1 MHCPSRNFAT
11 LAIALLLAACSAPAP
26 PPAET
31 VAAQASEAQAN
42 KELAIYR
49 QLQQEKSWE
58 LAAPIGEGIVSRFPG
73 SLAAREVGETLADT
87 TAKASAIASRRRL
100 ERLWSYQSGKESG
113 GNQSTASIYSD
124 DAVESRRVRLV
135 LRRHSDW
142 GESVYLY
149 DGGKGFTCRG
159 TCRVTAHFDDQVRQ
173 LKAYLPPTGEPA
185 LFIEGEKDFVDRLQR
200 AQELR
205 LEVTGKDGQ
214 RRTLH
219 FEVGG
224 FAPARWKPP
233 ARA

>member
-1 MHCPSRNFAT
+1 
-11 LAIALLLAACSAPAP
+11 
-26 PPAET
+26 
-31 VAAQASEAQAN
+31 
-42 KELAIYR
+42 
-49 QLQQEKSWE
+49 
-58 LAAPIGEGIVSRFPG
+58 
-73 SLAAREVGETLADT
+73 
-87 TAKASAIASRRRL
+87 
-100 ERLWSYQSGKESG
+100 
-113 GNQSTASIYSD
+113 
-124 DAVESRRVRLV
+124 
-135 LRRHSDW
+135 
-142 GESVYLY
+142 VYLY